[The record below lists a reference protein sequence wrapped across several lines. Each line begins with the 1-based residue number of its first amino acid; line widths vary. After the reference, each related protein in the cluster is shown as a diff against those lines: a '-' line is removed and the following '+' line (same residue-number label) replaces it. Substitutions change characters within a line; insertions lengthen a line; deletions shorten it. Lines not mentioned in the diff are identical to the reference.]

1 MNIAIT
7 GHTNGIGKALTEYF
21 TDRGHT
27 VLGFSR
33 SNGFDIC
40 DEKTQ
45 KHISKVLETCD
56 VFINNAYAPN
66 AQKKLLLDAI
76 LLWEGTTNTII
87 NINSKSTLI
96 KNVPAYMEEYVK
108 DKTEQSKIIKDRIF
122 KARPYII
129 NFTVGLVDTDMA
141 KIFDSKKMQPI
152 ELAKLI
158 HTLLEFKSTLA
169 IQDILVEVSDLDWD
183 DIKRIS

>member
-7 GHTNGIGKALTEYF
+7 GHTKGIGKALTEYF
-21 TDRGHT
+21 LSQGHA
-27 VLGFSR
+27 VFGFSR

-45 KHISKVLETCD
+45 KHIGKVLETCD

-66 AQKKLLLDAI
+66 AQKQLLLDTI
-76 LLWEGTTNTII
+76 QLWEGTTNTII

-129 NFTVGLVDTDMA
+129 NFTIGLVDTDMA

-158 HTLLEFKSTLA
+158 YTILEFKSTLA
-169 IQDILVEVSDLDWD
+169 IQDILVEVADLDWD